1 MQGAST
7 VDGPGADK
15 SSPAKKLVER
25 LASHIAEISSLP
37 TVAIQIAN
45 LANDS
50 DTDCDEMIQAIR
62 SDPALAMRMMRTV
75 NSSFYGLTGKVSD
88 LKQAVVLVG
97 FEEVR
102 KLALTACVTPLFRQS
117 TGYGA
122 YTRRGLWNHMVATG
136 VVAELIAHECG
147 EIQPQQAYLAGLLH
161 DVGIILIDQYLH
173 KLFQRIVDQLTEE
186 TPLCEVEMEVLGF
199 DHQALG
205 GHVAAR
211 WNLPEHL
218 VDAIRHHHVL
228 QDDSQSSMVQVV
240 ALADTVCQL
249 KHCLPLGVRHSQPSP
264 AWLVNALGLT
274 KQRVSLIVE
283 GLQDA
288 LARAQMMADFQ
299 LCSSRPQ

>member
-1 MQGAST
+1 VTVQEAST
-7 VDGPGADK
+7 VVGTAVDETP
-15 SSPAKKLVER
+15 PPKKLVER

-50 DTDCDEMIQAIR
+50 DTDCDEMVQAIR

-75 NSSFYGLTGKVSD
+75 NSSFYGLTSKVSD
-88 LKQAVVLVG
+88 LKQGVVLVG

-102 KLALTACVTPLFRQS
+102 KLALTAYVAPLFRQS

-136 VVAELIAHECG
+136 VVAELIARECG
-147 EIQPQQAYLAGLLH
+147 GIQPQQAYLAGLLH

-186 TPLCEVEMEVLGF
+186 TPLCEVEIEVLGF

-205 GHVAAR
+205 AHVAAR

-218 VDAIRHHHVL
+218 VDAIRHHHAL
-228 QDDSQSSMVQVV
+228 RDQGDSQSSMVQVV
-240 ALADTVCQL
+240 ALADIVCQL
-249 KHCLPLGVRHSQPSP
+249 KHCPPLGVRHSQAPP
-264 AWLVNALGLT
+264 AWLVNDLGLT
-274 KQRVSLIVE
+274 KQQISLIIE
-283 GLQDA
+283 KLQDA
-288 LARAQMMADFQ
+288 LEQAQMMAEFQ
-299 LCSSRPQ
+299 LC